1 MGAIGIDLG
10 SYKCVMGVVKR
21 RGIDIVLNDSTS
33 RSTPVLIAFQRAQ
46 ERIIGDPVKAQI
58 KRNLKSSFMFP
69 TRFVGLNATCKDQI
83 DIEKKYVTHEVITA
97 ENNKLE
103 FEVGQ
108 MGKTHRLTM
117 E

>member
-1 MGAIGIDLG
+1 
-10 SYKCVMGVVKR
+10 
-21 RGIDIVLNDSTS
+21 
-33 RSTPVLIAFQRAQ
+33 
-46 ERIIGDPVKAQI
+46 
-58 KRNLKSSFMFP
+58 MFP